1 MISAYRSLTSR
12 EIAGNPRPPVPVYNV
27 SPWPPSADRMP
38 TDLGPA
44 PASPLARMP
53 HGWRRLPVFRCD
65 LLVVG
70 SGAAGLC
77 TALSAADAGA
87 HVMLLSKGR
96 LHDTNTDWAQGGI
109 AAAVGRED
117 HPDRHAADTL
127 RAGYGL
133 NEPDLVAS
141 ITQAAPEAMDWLAR
155 QGVAFDREPDGAWAL
170 GQEGGHRAARI
181 LHAGGTATGRE
192 LQRALAAQAR
202 RHPRVDL
209 YEWAFAVDL
218 LRDSEGEV
226 CGLVALCRADAT
238 APWEPVVF
246 EGAAVVLA
254 TGGGGQIFRETTN
267 PQSATG
273 DGIALALRAG
283 APAMDL
289 EFVQYH
295 PTILYLAGAAR
306 FLISEVTRGAGGVLR
321 DRRGVAFMEGVH
333 PDAELAPRDVVS
345 RAIFRRMVESGD
357 THVFLDLRPVDG
369 AGRRFPGLA
378 RICAEFGL
386 DLAQRPIPVRPAVH
400 YFVGGVACDADGRT
414 PVPGLWA
421 VGECAGNG
429 FHGANRMG
437 SNSLLEG
444 VVQGRRAGRALAGA
458 LPRRS
463 RRWLAPSAA
472 AQRPPLRAA
481 ELNLLDMTYSLK
493 SLMWRQVGIERD
505 AAGLSDAIERLDAW
519 EGYLAR
525 LGPFSPEGI
534 EVANMVQVAQNLA
547 RSASFRQESRGA
559 HYRTDFP
566 GAAAEWRAHTLAT
579 PGADGVR
586 FARRPLASL
595 PAAATAPE

>member
-1 MISAYRSLTSR
+1 MSS
-12 EIAGNPRPPVPVYNV
+12 
-27 SPWPPSADRMP
+27 
-38 TDLGPA
+38 DLGPA

-53 HGWRRLPVFRCD
+53 HHLRRLPVFRCD

-77 TALSAADAGA
+77 TALAAAEGGA

-109 AAAVGRED
+109 AAAVGRDD
-117 HPDRHAADTL
+117 HPELHAADTL

-133 NEPDLVAS
+133 NETGLVAS
-141 ITQAAPEAMDWLAR
+141 ITHAAPDAMEWLAR
-155 QGVAFDREPDGAWAL
+155 QGMVFDREPDGSWAL

-192 LQRALAAQAR
+192 LQRALSTQAR

-209 YEWAFAVDL
+209 YEHAFAVDL
-218 LRDSEGEV
+218 LRDAEGEV
-226 CGLVALCRADAT
+226 CGLVALLRAEAS

-246 EGAAVVLA
+246 EAAAVVLA

-267 PQSATG
+267 PQSATA
-273 DGIALALRAG
+273 DGLAIALRAG
-283 APAMDL
+283 AELQDL
-289 EFVQYH
+289 EFVQFH

-321 DRRGVAFMEGVH
+321 DRAGVPFMTSVH

-345 RAIFRRMVESGD
+345 RAIFRRMIEIGD
-357 THVFLDLRPVDG
+357 THVFLDLTRVAG
-369 AGRRFPGLA
+369 AAARFPGLA
-378 RICAEFGL
+378 RICEEFGL

-400 YFVGGVACDADGRT
+400 YFVGGVACDADGRSSL
-414 PVPGLWA
+414 PGLWA

-444 VVQGRRAGRALAGA
+444 IVQGRRAGSLIAAA
-458 LPRRS
+458 LPPRA
-463 RRWLAPSAA
+463 RRWLHPAA
-472 AQRPPLRAA
+472 AGAASRPPLRGA

-505 AAGLSDAIERLDAW
+505 ATGLADAVERLDAW

-525 LGPFSPEGI
+525 LGPFTTEGI
-534 EVANMVQVAQNLA
+534 EIVNMVQVAQTIA
-547 RSASFRQESRGA
+547 RCARFREESRGA
-559 HYRTDFP
+559 HFRTDHP
-566 GAAAEWRAHTLAT
+566 AAAATWRAHTR
-579 PGADGVR
+579 VR
-586 FARRPLASL
+586 PSAGGLRLERRPVLD
-595 PAAATAPE
+595 AAAPAVPALTPPAPRA